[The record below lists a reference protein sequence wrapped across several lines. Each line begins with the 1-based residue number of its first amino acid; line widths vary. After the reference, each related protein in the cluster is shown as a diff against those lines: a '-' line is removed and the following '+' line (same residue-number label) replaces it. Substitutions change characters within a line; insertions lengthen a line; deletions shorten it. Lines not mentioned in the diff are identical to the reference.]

1 MEQGTGKTRTA
12 IELIESTDS
21 TFVLFLCP
29 FSTKHNLKQEIDK
42 WGLSKE
48 YMIVAY
54 ETISSSD
61 VQYLDL
67 LEVIESIQ
75 GNIFIVADESIF
87 IKNEETKRF
96 DRVMTLA
103 KSSEYRLLLNGT
115 PITNN
120 EWDLYNQMD
129 FLSPKIVGMDR
140 IQFLQTFFTKVQ
152 YKKKFQRPREFY
164 KLSKVNVHYLRK
176 LIEPYVFR
184 VSMNFDKQINTKYE
198 MIPASNETIERF
210 LNLKEELLDKISK

>member
-103 KSSEYRLLLNGT
+103 
-115 PITNN
+115 
-120 EWDLYNQMD
+120 
-129 FLSPKIVGMDR
+129 
-140 IQFLQTFFTKVQ
+140 
-152 YKKKFQRPREFY
+152 
-164 KLSKVNVHYLRK
+164 
-176 LIEPYVFR
+176 
-184 VSMNFDKQINTKYE
+184 
-198 MIPASNETIERF
+198 
-210 LNLKEELLDKISK
+210 